1 MKSYRLLSL
10 DILRGITVAGM
21 ILVNNGWGESFEML
35 RHAEWNGMTP
45 CDLVFPFFLFIMGI
59 STYLSL
65 RKYQF
70 QWSAAAARKILKRT
84 IVIFAI
90 GLGINWLAIAL
101 GGDWGWSHL
110 RIMGVMQR
118 IAICYGVVSLLAL
131 SMNHKYTLHV
141 CFGLLVVY
149 TIILLTGNGY
159 AYDAT
164 NIAAR
169 IDDAVLGYDHLYHKS
184 PVDPEG
190 LLGTISAIAH
200 TLIGFW
206 CGRAMMKAKTTNE
219 RVLRFLL
226 AGGILVIGGW
236 LLSFGLPLNKRIW
249 SPSYVLMTCG
259 LASLLQGILM
269 YVIDIQGYQRW
280 STFFMVFG
288 VNPLF
293 LYVLSEVMAIVF
305 GQYGVND
312 ALYNMIHTVVLNT
325 YWASLCYA
333 LTYVLICWAVGLW
346 LYKRKVFIKI

>member
-1 MKSYRLLSL
+1 M
-10 DILRGITVAGM
+10 
-21 ILVNNGWGESFEML
+21 
-35 RHAEWNGMTP
+35 
-45 CDLVFPFFLFIMGI
+45 
-59 STYLSL
+59 
-65 RKYQF
+65 
-70 QWSAAAARKILKRT
+70 
-84 IVIFAI
+84 IFAI

-169 IDDAVLGYDHLYHKS
+169 IDDAVLGYDHLYRKS

-269 YVIDIQGYQRW
+269 YVIDIHGHQRW

-333 LTYVLICWAVGLW
+333 LTYVLICWAVGWW

>member
-1 MKSYRLLSL
+1 
-10 DILRGITVAGM
+10 
-21 ILVNNGWGESFEML
+21 
-35 RHAEWNGMTP
+35 
-45 CDLVFPFFLFIMGI
+45 
-59 STYLSL
+59 
-65 RKYQF
+65 
-70 QWSAAAARKILKRT
+70 
-84 IVIFAI
+84 
-90 GLGINWLAIAL
+90 
-101 GGDWGWSHL
+101 
-110 RIMGVMQR
+110 
-118 IAICYGVVSLLAL
+118 
-131 SMNHKYTLHV
+131 
-141 CFGLLVVY
+141 
-149 TIILLTGNGY
+149 
-159 AYDAT
+159 
-164 NIAAR
+164 
-169 IDDAVLGYDHLYHKS
+169 
-184 PVDPEG
+184 
-190 LLGTISAIAH
+190 
-200 TLIGFW
+200 
-206 CGRAMMKAKTTNE
+206 MMKAKTTNE

-333 LTYVLICWAVGLW
+333 LTYVLICWAVGWW